1 MEKISEDR
9 LREAV
14 REVVSGLIYHGRH
27 FHPSHDRIV
36 IKKAVEYLLKLYTE
50 RRTT

>member
-1 MEKISEDR
+1 MEKSEDS

-14 REVVSGLIYHGRH
+14 REVVISLIYHGRH
-27 FHPSHDRIV
+27 FHPSRDAIV
-36 IKKAVEYLLKLYTE
+36 VKKAVEYLVKLYTE